1 MSKYNLN
8 ASPGVCVVEKTAFG
22 LQSL

>member
-8 ASPGVCVVEKTAFG
+8 ASPGVCVVEKAAFG